1 MERSAQQTGDRSPQ
15 QLVARRYDVER
26 SCLRCHE
33 RKVRCDRAMP
43 CSTCLRINVP
53 CQYPGPGRTKRRSK
67 NPSTRRTRLGM
78 PERAIIAISNR
89 DSPDITSRSSSLS
102 SQPRGTDINTSVS
115 AGDHTALTEG
125 FLVKDGTSTRYV
137 NEVLFSRVLE
147 KESELQSAIDTPAS
161 TNNSEASPIIG
172 FDGLISNPQLAADAI
187 SLFPSRGQATHLWQV
202 FLNNVDVLL
211 KVLHI
216 PTTQP
221 AVFAAINNPKAA
233 SKDLNALLFSIYF
246 AAVTSLR
253 QADSHMIFG
262 EDRQSVLKRFQ
273 RGLEVSLHSAAFLDS
288 PTIVSLQAISIYLLC
303 YWNHNC
309 GRSGWTLNGILLRT
323 AQWMGLH
330 RDGERFN
337 LPPLECEIRR
347 RLWYQIIGCDARVAE
362 DHALSTNGFG
372 GFSNTKLPLN
382 IDDRDISPNM
392 EAVPTSKPQWTEMT
406 MFLVAAEM
414 NQALQQVSRLSV
426 AVLNG
431 DDKMTSLE
439 QLLRTITA
447 RIKDRYLQH
456 CDPNIPIQKS
466 ALLLGQVLMGKLSIF
481 VRQQY
486 LRGLSAESASRAT
499 EQTLLLACDTIE
511 IGNELKTDEL
521 LSNFHWLFS
530 TFTQY
535 HLLTY
540 ALWHLCVRPEVH
552 CADRAWQVVD
562 KSFNLV
568 EDPSWPSPGL
578 KWNVLRKLRE
588 KALNIRC
595 SFSSPFTSAHI
606 PTNLTVAE
614 ITGPRGG

>member
-1 MERSAQQTGDRSPQ
+1 M
-15 QLVARRYDVER
+15 
-26 SCLRCHE
+26 
-33 RKVRCDRAMP
+33 
-43 CSTCLRINVP
+43 
-53 CQYPGPGRTKRRSK
+53 
-67 NPSTRRTRLGM
+67 
-78 PERAIIAISNR
+78 
-89 DSPDITSRSSSLS
+89 
-102 SQPRGTDINTSVS
+102 
-115 AGDHTALTEG
+115 
-125 FLVKDGTSTRYV
+125 
-137 NEVLFSRVLE
+137 
-147 KESELQSAIDTPAS
+147 
-161 TNNSEASPIIG
+161 IG
-172 FDGLISNPQLAADAI
+172 FDGLISNPQLAADAF

-221 AVFAAINNPKAA
+221 VVFAAINNPKAA

-253 QADSHMIFG
+253 QADSHIIFG

-288 PTIVSLQAISIYLLC
+288 PTIVSLQAVSIYLVNLDAPLRALGSHLVWVLTTRCQLC
-303 YWNHNC
+303 YRNHNC

-330 RDGERFN
+330 RDGESFN

-362 DHALSTNGFG
+362 DHGLSTNGFG

-392 EAVPTSKPQWTEMT
+392 EAAPISKPQWTEMT

-447 RIKDRYLQH
+447 RIKDRYLQY

-481 VRQQY
+481 VHQQY
-486 LRGLSAESASRAT
+486 LRGLSAEESASRAT

-588 KALNIRC
+588 KALNVRC

-614 ITGPRGG
+614 ITGPRGDDLRGEPIPSGILGFEDAMDWNLDSICFPDWSP

>member
-1 MERSAQQTGDRSPQ
+1 
-15 QLVARRYDVER
+15 
-26 SCLRCHE
+26 
-33 RKVRCDRAMP
+33 
-43 CSTCLRINVP
+43 
-53 CQYPGPGRTKRRSK
+53 
-67 NPSTRRTRLGM
+67 
-78 PERAIIAISNR
+78 
-89 DSPDITSRSSSLS
+89 
-102 SQPRGTDINTSVS
+102 
-115 AGDHTALTEG
+115 
-125 FLVKDGTSTRYV
+125 
-137 NEVLFSRVLE
+137 
-147 KESELQSAIDTPAS
+147 
-161 TNNSEASPIIG
+161 
-172 FDGLISNPQLAADAI
+172 
-187 SLFPSRGQATHLWQV
+187 
-202 FLNNVDVLL
+202 
-211 KVLHI
+211 
-216 PTTQP
+216 
-221 AVFAAINNPKAA
+221 
-233 SKDLNALLFSIYF
+233 
-246 AAVTSLR
+246 
-253 QADSHMIFG
+253 
-262 EDRQSVLKRFQ
+262 
-273 RGLEVSLHSAAFLDS
+273 
-288 PTIVSLQAISIYLLC
+288 
-303 YWNHNC
+303 
-309 GRSGWTLNGILLRT
+309 
-323 AQWMGLH
+323 MGLH

-362 DHALSTNGFG
+362 DRALSTNGFG

-392 EAVPTSKPQWTEMT
+392 EAAPTSKPQWTEMT

-486 LRGLSAESASRAT
+486 LRGLSAEESASRAT

-578 KWNVLRKLRE
+578 KWKVLRKLRE

-614 ITGPRGG
+614 ITGPRGEAIPSSILGFEDAMDWNLDSICFPDWNS